1 MRGRHSK
8 KTPSSAE
15 EKNIIRQQIASFP
28 SVESHYCSKDSQS
41 MSLGASIELVKNV
54 PPLPRQRK
62 KVGAESVY
70 FTSYCEIFRTE
81 FDVGFHDPSIDN
93 CDFCVHFE
101 NMTDA
106 EKVEQQEQYDGHHRN
121 KIKVK

>member
-1 MRGRHSK
+1 
-8 KTPSSAE
+8 
-15 EKNIIRQQIASFP
+15 
-28 SVESHYCSKDSQS
+28 

-54 PPLPRQRK
+54 PPLPRQKK
-62 KVGAESVY
+62 KVGAEPVY
-70 FTSYCEIFRTE
+70 STSYCEIFRTE
-81 FDVGFHDPSIDN
+81 FDVGFHDPSIDS

-106 EKVEQQEQYDGHHRN
+106 EKIEQQVQYDRHHRN